1 MVFLVIALAFVLPF
15 TTAAL
20 LHLLCPGDEGRR
32 RPRLRAAI
40 WIVASALV
48 WMRVTLGQG
57 VFVLETGLVFQ
68 LWLFLQVMVASVFW
82 AVVRGAYEVVVR
94 PFLTQRRR
102 ATRKGGRRCS
112 DCSW

>member
-1 MVFLVIALAFVLPF
+1 MGSLIIALTFALPF

-48 WMRVTLGQG
+48 WVGSFILAEG
-57 VFVLETGLVFQ
+57 FCPLETGLVFQ
-68 LWLFLQVMVASVFW
+68 LWLFLQVMVASVLW
-82 AVVRGAYEVVVR
+82 AAARGAYEVVVR
-94 PFLTQRRR
+94 PFLPQRRR

-112 DCSW
+112 DCS